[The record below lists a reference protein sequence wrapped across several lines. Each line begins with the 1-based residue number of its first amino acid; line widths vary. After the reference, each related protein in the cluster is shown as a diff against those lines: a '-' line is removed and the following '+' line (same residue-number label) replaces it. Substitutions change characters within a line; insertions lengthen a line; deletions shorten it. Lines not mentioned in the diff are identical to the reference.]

1 MRIFWI
7 YTVFPKHR
15 TFKTIMTAYPVS
27 LAITAVLIFIAL
39 VVYRPSGRKAGSIEE
54 HD

>member
-1 MRIFWI
+1 
-7 YTVFPKHR
+7 
-15 TFKTIMTAYPVS
+15 MTAYPVS

-39 VVYRPSGRKAGSIEE
+39 VVYRTSGRKVGSIEE